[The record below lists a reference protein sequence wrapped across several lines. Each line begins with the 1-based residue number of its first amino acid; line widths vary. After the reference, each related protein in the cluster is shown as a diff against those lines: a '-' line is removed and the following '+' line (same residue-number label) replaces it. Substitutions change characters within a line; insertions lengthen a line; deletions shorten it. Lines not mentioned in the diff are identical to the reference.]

1 MDRTKKAHYFVIAAV
16 AISAAVCPPRAAAFA
31 PSPGSTIRAAAAAA
45 RGTMFPLLLAF
56 GGGPTKTANPSSRS
70 LSPLPK
76 GISPFEKSISKSI
89 DVQADFRRTAKRAI
103 DAAIVDGVA
112 RIEIEFPPLIGGSQS
127 KSQFDDFDNVQELD
141 KNKDWT
147 MLLAPMFLGD
157 EKYQNGKTWLIFP
170 DLKECELA
178 KMEWAGKR
186 YREATFTTIEAVT
199 GHVVATTGGS
209 SNGGAGGGAGG
220 YDAPWGSSLM
230 SGISKMMGGG
240 GGRRCRVARRY
251 GRIGPESRGGELP
264 RNSMARGTAGQRR
277 TGGGLG

>member
-1 MDRTKKAHYFVIAAV
+1 
-16 AISAAVCPPRAAAFA
+16 
-31 PSPGSTIRAAAAAA
+31 
-45 RGTMFPLLLAF
+45 
-56 GGGPTKTANPSSRS
+56 
-70 LSPLPK
+70 
-76 GISPFEKSISKSI
+76 
-89 DVQADFRRTAKRAI
+89 
-103 DAAIVDGVA
+103 
-112 RIEIEFPPLIGGSQS
+112 
-127 KSQFDDFDNVQELD
+127 
-141 KNKDWT
+141 

-240 GGRRCRVARRY
+240 GRRCRVTRRY
-251 GRIGPESRGGELP
+251 GRIGPDSRGGELP
-264 RNSMARGTAGQRR
+264 RDSMARGTAGQRR